1 MRFHLKY
8 KSTAHWEASMAYTKT
23 ILIFFQS
30 LFSWG
35 GGDLIWLQM
44 LLLKLDVGLLRQR
57 GNYGG
62 LYWQMLYRLNI
73 STRLC
78 SRKADY
84 WGAGEGLELLYY
96 ARNHWSWY
104 FADKYCSDCDNEA
117 PAAVVTASS
126 SRSRRQRPA
135 VRVTPSHSHRSHQ
148 QRHNPD
154 PAANTLYI
162 FQQVQFC
169 TKDIWSESQHRDKSG
184 NVLSHELK
192 SDGRVSFWVVLSDR
206 V

>member
-8 KSTAHWEASMAYTKT
+8 NSTAHWEASMEYTKT
-23 ILIFFQS
+23 ILVFFQS
-30 LFSWG
+30 PFSLG
-35 GGDLIWLQM
+35 GNLIWLQM
-44 LLLKLDVGLLRQR
+44 ILLKLDVGLLRQR

-126 SRSRRQRPA
+126 EPGPETEAGCQ
-135 VRVTPSHSHRSHQ
+135 SHSVSLSLEPSEETQ
-148 QRHNPD
+148 SGPSVG
-154 PAANTLYI
+154 NTLYI
-162 FQQVQFC
+162 FQQVKFC

>member
-8 KSTAHWEASMAYTKT
+8 NLTAHWEANMAYTKT
-23 ILIFFQS
+23 ILIFFHSPFS
-30 LFSWG
+30 LRG
-35 GGDLIWLQM
+35 NLIWLQM

-117 PAAVVTASS
+117 PAAVVTASEPEPETEAGC
-126 SRSRRQRPA
+126 Q
-135 VRVTPSHSHRSHQ
+135 SHSVSLSLEPSEETQ
-148 QRHNPD
+148 SGPSVG
-154 PAANTLYI
+154 NTLYI
-162 FQQVQFC
+162 FQQVKFC